1 MTAAAKTRERAKR
14 LKDAPLAQSP
24 QQIRKNK
31 RLFQP
36 ITSSDLV
43 TFHLPRFSSSSALG
57 LKGLPSAGVETAS
70 RLDRPD
76 AYRYSPIGIGRRVF
90 SGGSSPD
97 VSAIPPI
104 RRRHPTRR
112 VVRSKL
118 SLSLSDRPARQPPAM
133 AFSKMWATPKR
144 RRAEPEEQHVFR
156 PEWTQRYLVVERDD
170 GEGAECLVCRRP
182 IVATRERDVRRHYEA
197 EHEHYEAYAAGGE
210 RAALV
215 ERLRRGDALAAA
227 ALSREERAVRASLG
241 VAHLLALHGR
251 PWGAGGLVR
260 RCLEAVLREAL
271 PEHCRLL
278 DEVDLSPESLAQKT
292 LGLARN
298 LHAQLVTRGPAFQ
311 AFSLA
316 LDDQAFVG
324 TDGRLLVFVR
334 GVDQDYEID
343 EELLTVVNLA
353 VQPAVGQ
360 VLRAIAESM
369 ARAGLTWDRLVGVAS
384 TGTAWL
390 TAEDC
395 GLVQL
400 LQDRA
405 AEARGGVGGSSPL
418 PHCAGLLH
426 LELMGSR
433 ELDVGGVVDAVAG
446 WLALLRTRGARSIG
460 LKMLLEEAELHHGG
474 EVSLLILG
482 SWLRRGKALKRVFSL
497 RRELECFLAEAGVPP
512 NAALRDPLQDPD
524 WLCDMSFLVDMQGHL
539 AELASEL
546 RVPGTFAFTV
556 MDHICAFGD
565 KLQLLRAHLSAG
577 DLSLFPASRELC
589 AELDQQGQSGRE
601 LLASHRYQEAL
612 ARLHARLQKQF
623 EDLCAV
629 KRDLDMF
636 ADPFSFP
643 VENAPAHIQEELI
656 RMKSSS
662 TLLCEYREE
671 NLGSFYA
678 GLPPGC
684 YTELQAVTF
693 RAASLFDSS
702 AISDKAYA
710 YFLKH
715 QGRLCQLGTEE
726 HLHALVRIATSNF
739 EPRLDDLVRAR
750 SRSLA

>member
-1 MTAAAKTRERAKR
+1 
-14 LKDAPLAQSP
+14 
-24 QQIRKNK
+24 
-31 RLFQP
+31 
-36 ITSSDLV
+36 
-43 TFHLPRFSSSSALG
+43 
-57 LKGLPSAGVETAS
+57 
-70 RLDRPD
+70 
-76 AYRYSPIGIGRRVF
+76 
-90 SGGSSPD
+90 
-97 VSAIPPI
+97 
-104 RRRHPTRR
+104 
-112 VVRSKL
+112 
-118 SLSLSDRPARQPPAM
+118 M

-251 PWGAGGLVR
+251 HWFEGGLIR

-278 DEVDLSPESLAQKT
+278 DEVDLSPESVAQKT

-298 LHAQLVTRGPAFQ
+298 LHAQLAARGPTFQ
-311 AFSLA
+311 AYSLA
-316 LDDQAFVG
+316 FDDQAFVG
-324 TDGRLLVFVR
+324 VDNRLLVFVR
-334 GVDQDYEID
+334 GVDQDYEVD

-353 VQPAVGQ
+353 GQPGVEHIIR
-360 VLRAIAESM
+360 VLSDAL
-369 ARAGLTWDRLVGVAS
+369 ARTGLTWDKLVGVAS
-384 TGTAWL
+384 TGTDWL
-390 TAEDC
+390 CSEEK

-400 LQDRA
+400 VQDRA
-405 AEARGGVGGSSPL
+405 SRARGGLGGGSPL

-426 LELMGSR
+426 IDVMGSR

-446 WLALLRTRGARSIG
+446 WLALMRTRGVATLG
-460 LKMLLEEAELHHGG
+460 LRMLLEEAEHHHGG
-474 EVSLLILG
+474 EVSLMCL
-482 SWLRRGKALKRVFSL
+482 SAWLRRGKALKRVFTL
-497 RRELECFLAEAGVPP
+497 RRELGAFLATTGAAP

-524 WLCDMSFLVDMQGHL
+524 WLCDMSFLVDMQAHL
-539 AELASEL
+539 AELAAEL
-546 RVPGTFAFTV
+546 RVPGNFAFTV
-556 MDHICAFGD
+556 MDHVCTFSD

-577 DLSLFPASRELC
+577 DLTLFPASRELC
-589 AELDQQGQSGRE
+589 GELDHQGQAVRE
-601 LLASHRYQEAL
+601 VLASHRYQEGL
-612 ARLHARLQKQF
+612 ARLHAKLQRQF

-643 VENAPAHIQEELI
+643 VENAPLHIQEELI

-702 AISDKAYA
+702 CITDKAFTYL
-710 YFLKH
+710 LKH
-715 QGRLCQLGTEE
+715 QTRLSQLGTDE
-726 HLHALVRIATSNF
+726 HLHALLRIATSNF